1 MTRVGAPARRG
12 EPGRPA
18 AALLPFA
25 LTGLAFIA
33 LPIAALLARAPWS
46 DLIDDL
52 SSPSSREALRLSL
65 VTSVSAA
72 IAATAFGVPL
82 AVLLTRGV
90 FRGRAALQAFV
101 LLPMVLPPVVGGVAL
116 LLAFGRN
123 GLVGGFLDSA
133 LGLRLPFTTA
143 GVVVAQTFVA
153 LPFVVVTVGAA
164 LRTMDRR
171 PEEAAVTLGAGPWT
185 VLRRVTLPAVAPA
198 VLAGAALAWAR
209 ALGEFGATITFAG
222 SLPGET
228 RTLPLALFNEL
239 QTSLDGAVS
248 LAVLMLAVSV
258 GVLVSLR
265 GHWLAR

>member
-1 MTRVGAPARRG
+1 MSAPQASARRAG
-12 EPGRPA
+12 SGRPA
-18 AALLPFA
+18 VALLPLA
-25 LTGLAFIA
+25 AAALAFLA
-33 LPIAALLARAPWS
+33 LPVVALLARAPWS
-46 DLIDDL
+46 ELISDLT
-52 SSPSSREALRLSL
+52 SPAALEALRLSL

-72 IAATAFGVPL
+72 IAATVFGVPL

-90 FRGRAALQAFV
+90 FRGRSTLHALV

-116 LLAFGRN
+116 LLAFGRE
-123 GLVGGFLDSA
+123 GLVGGFLEDSV
-133 LGLRLPFTTA
+133 GLRLPFTTA

-171 PEEAAVTLGAGPWT
+171 PEEAAATLGAGSWT

-198 VLAGAALAWAR
+198 ILAGTALAWAR

-239 QTSLDGAVS
+239 QTSFDGAVS

-258 GVLVSLR
+258 GVLVGLR
-265 GHWLAR
+265 GRWLAR

>member
-1 MTRVGAPARRG
+1 MSAPQASARRAG
-12 EPGRPA
+12 PGRPA
-18 AALLPFA
+18 VALVPLAIAAL
-25 LTGLAFIA
+25 AFVA
-33 LPIAALLARAPWS
+33 LPVVALLARAPWS
-46 DLIDDL
+46 DLISDL
-52 SSPSSREALRLSL
+52 TSHAALEALRLSL

-72 IAATAFGVPL
+72 VAATILGVPL

-90 FRGRAALQAFV
+90 FRGRSALHALV

-116 LLAFGRN
+116 LLAFGRE
-123 GLVGGFLDSA
+123 GLVGGFLEDSV
-133 LGLRLPFTTA
+133 GLRLPFTTA

-171 PEEAAVTLGAGPWT
+171 PEEAAATLGAGPWT

-198 VLAGAALAWAR
+198 ILAGAALAWAR

-258 GVLVSLR
+258 GVLIGLR
-265 GHWLAR
+265 GRWLAR